1 MPTKMPAKFNRRK
14 FENFCVYCKECRQK
28 NKRLPCYVRRLNHWY
43 TSNKVVKE
51 DVQCGRCGESIPEKT
66 SVVAQKVY
74 AWPGVP
80 NDAKDGPD
88 SFDPSIIAP
97 TGQVVT
103 NSVRRAQSGAWDRL
117 SPDTHQKFKVAGLGR
132 GLKPRTPSEAKAF
145 YESSIPPLIRIQGE
159 KEVLRFINGKQ
170 ASHKISVS
178 NNPSMARIPSNL
190 SWEDKAKNLA
200 RGKRNMTPADVAAIN
215 TAYRRAGI
223 SATAKG
229 AASGGIAA
237 SAVELPVAGV
247 ENFLHWKRGRKTGG
261 QATKDAALSTVGAG
275 AVGAGMTVVA
285 TGVAKGAILVGIS
298 PTLGPAG
305 VPIVLA
311 GAGLMLGGTIYRLVN
326 AAKRDIPLDE
336 YHIFFCKD
344 ADCKTRFAFDV
355 TNGRIS
361 RET

>member
-1 MPTKMPAKFNRRK
+1 MWKVVTEENIQCTECFHTIKAGSVCLSQMPTKMPAKFNRRK

-51 DVQCGRCGESIPEKT
+51 DVQCGRCGESIPRKRALLHRRSMHGLASQMT
-66 SVVAQKVY
+66 
-74 AWPGVP
+74 PRT
-80 NDAKDGPD
+80 GPD

-223 SATAKG
+223 SAYRERCCERRD
-229 AASGGIAA
+229 SG
-237 SAVELPVAGV
+237 LC
-247 ENFLHWKRGRKTGG
+247 R
-261 QATKDAALSTVGAG
+261 
-275 AVGAGMTVVA
+275 
-285 TGVAKGAILVGIS
+285 
-298 PTLGPAG
+298 
-305 VPIVLA
+305 
-311 GAGLMLGGTIYRLVN
+311 
-326 AAKRDIPLDE
+326 
-336 YHIFFCKD
+336 
-344 ADCKTRFAFDV
+344 
-355 TNGRIS
+355 
-361 RET
+361 